1 MSISLVDDW
10 QAILKKAWSVKF
22 NIAAAVFGAAEVVVQ
37 LVQPE
42 SIRPGVFAG
51 IAACVSIA
59 ATGARVLA
67 QTELSNGSGK

>member
-1 MSISLVDDW
+1 MNISLVEDW
-10 QAILKKAWSVKF
+10 QTILRKAWSVKF
-22 NIAAAVFGAAEVVVQ
+22 NIAAVIFGAAELVVQ

-67 QTELSNGSGK
+67 QTELSNGTGK